1 MKRRRWEV
9 RLAGHGGQGLG
20 LAGIILAEA
29 AVRDGKNAVMT
40 HSYGAQQ
47 RGGPSRADVVIS
59 NEKIDYPQVLDADVL
74 VIFCEAAFDR
84 YHRELASDGFLVV
97 DSSQAKRSL
106 VEGARSIP
114 LPFADI
120 AQQVTGSSISANMV
134 ALGFVAELTKLV
146 SRRALVGAVRKHS
159 PRDGL
164 QANQTALERGI
175 QIAKSIKSGENWGH

>member
-9 RLAGHGGQGLG
+9 RMAGQGGQGLG

-40 HSYGAQQ
+40 HFYGAQQ

-74 VIFCEAAFDR
+74 VIFSEVAFDR
-84 YHRELASDGFLVV
+84 YHHQLASDGFLLV
-97 DSSQAKRSL
+97 DSSQAKGAL
-106 VEGARSIP
+106 VEGAKSIP
-114 LPFADI
+114 IPFADI
-120 AQQVTGSSISANMV
+120 AQQVTGSSISANLV
-134 ALGFVAELTKLV
+134 ALGFVVELTKLV

-159 PRDGL
+159 PEDSL

-175 QIAKSIKSGENWGH
+175 QIAGSIMGGNRSV